1 VVWLIGAGSLLLV
14 LLMVIGLVDLFKIRH
29 TIGTPQL
36 VLWAAL
42 VVMLPVVGLITYLF
56 WRIARAASIQ
66 DAMHYH
72 DDQSE
77 GTDPESPIRY

>member
-1 VVWLIGAGSLLLV
+1 MVAGLA
-14 LLMVIGLVDLFKIRH
+14 DLFRIRH
-29 TIGTPQL
+29 TIGTPQR

-42 VVMLPVVGLITYLF
+42 IVMLPIAGLISYLF
-56 WRIARAASIQ
+56 WRIARADSMQ
-66 DAMHYH
+66 EAMHYH